1 VGVSGACVVFSILL
15 AAGSSSADAT
25 RFREAGEAARAGDHP
40 KAIGIYRELASSG
53 LESASL
59 YWNWAQSAIARGET
73 GEALWALLR
82 GREVDPG
89 DRAVAREI
97 ERLREGANLDAA
109 EISPDPLAAVARQA
123 RRFRLDLAGLA
134 FLGISL
140 ALQGLAARAPAR
152 LSMRAARAVAL
163 AAGLACSAA
172 ALAGGGRRP
181 TGVAITAT
189 SALLDAAS
197 PTAAQLGAL
206 REGEVLPILETSGAY
221 VRVEDSA
228 GARGWASTEDVRRL
242 DSAPR

>member
-1 VGVSGACVVFSILL
+1 MGLSGVLLGLTILF
-15 AAGSSSADAT
+15 AAGPPGAEAN
-25 RFREAGEAARAGDHP
+25 RFREAGEVARAGDHP
-40 KAIGIYRELASSG
+40 KAIAIYRELASSRR
-53 LESASL
+53 ESASL
-59 YWNWAQSAIARGET
+59 YWNWAQSAIARGEM

-97 ERLREGANLDAA
+97 ERLREAANLDAA

-134 FLGISL
+134 LLGLSL
-140 ALQGLAARAPAR
+140 ALQGLTSRAPAR
-152 LSMRAARAVAL
+152 LPMRAARAVVL

-172 ALAGGGRRP
+172 ALAGSGRRP
-181 TGVAITAT
+181 TGVVVTAGA
-189 SALLDAAS
+189 ALLDAAS
-197 PTAAQLGAL
+197 PTAASLGAL
-206 REGEVLPILETSGAY
+206 REGEVLPILETSGEY

-228 GARGWASTEDVRRL
+228 GARGWASAEDVRRL